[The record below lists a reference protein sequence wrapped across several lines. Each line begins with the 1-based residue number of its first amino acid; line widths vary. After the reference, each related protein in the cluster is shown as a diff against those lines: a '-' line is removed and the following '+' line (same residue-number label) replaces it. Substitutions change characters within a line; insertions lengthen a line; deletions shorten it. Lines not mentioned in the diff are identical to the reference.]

1 MVSHSWLLDMVEMMG
16 VTDNVRSLLEASM
29 RNWKTELSADGKSL
43 GVVNI
48 KRRIFHEDSLS
59 PLLFVTV
66 MTPLSIIPNG
76 ETKGYKFGKAGSHFL
91 FMDDLKL
98 YASSQ
103 RELDSLVRMVEAY
116 SRDIGMEFG
125 IDKCKVF
132 VVKDGKQ
139 VRSDGVELPSGEV
152 MKDVDESGCKYLS
165 VLQAENVK
173 NREMKDKVRTEY

>member
-1 MVSHSWLLDMVEMMG
+1 MA
-16 VTDNVRSLLEASM
+16 DNVRSLLEASM
-29 RNWKTELSADGKSL
+29 RNWKKELLADGKSL

-48 KRRIFHEDSLS
+48 KKGIFQGDSLS
-59 PLLFVTV
+59 PLLFVMV
-66 MTPLSIIPNG
+66 MAPLSMILNG
-76 ETKGYKFGKAGSHFL
+76 ETKGYKFGNAGKLVNHLL

-103 RELDSLVRMVEAY
+103 RELDSLVRTVESY

-125 IDKCKVF
+125 IDKCNVF

-152 MKDVDESGCKYLS
+152 MKDVDENG
-165 VLQAENVK
+165 
-173 NREMKDKVRTEY
+173 